1 MPWERDSS
9 QYQTC
14 SSMEQIRQWIYW
26 FDLYEKN
33 TLPLHFSGYL
43 MNITKNYCVPSFPK
57 YQGLRAAKNHV
68 STRSTKSQ
76 KTHPMSFLRTN
87 MEMRLC
93 LGYGLSQKTQKSK
106 RRFCST
112 RPKSENIISKWQTNT
127 IVWFFARRSF
137 RNIFCRFLRFRC
149 ILGYFGYFQTLLA
162 HLFDCGVRRLPRP
175 LSWILLHVSLG
186 PGIGPTS
193 SLDSKHKTIEI
204 NNIIS
209 SHLQPVPDISI
220 A

>member
-14 SSMEQIRQWIYW
+14 SSMEQMRQWIYW

-137 RNIFCRFLRFRC
+137 RNIFCRFLGLGVFWDILDIFRLC
-149 ILGYFGYFQTLLA
+149 WLTSLIAEFG
-162 HLFDCGVRRLPRP
+162 G
-175 LSWILLHVSLG
+175 SLG
-186 PGIGPTS
+186 LFLGFSFMSAWDLGLVRPALWIQ
-193 SLDSKHKTIEI
+193 
-204 NNIIS
+204 NIKQ
-209 SHLQPVPDISI
+209 LK
-220 A
+220 